1 MYPVTPER
9 TGKTLA
15 KLTLGIVI
23 SPPGRVYAS
32 LVMGKTTFPDPSE
45 LDRSDEARHRLLR
58 ESAIMVGLPIG
69 STEKNSGSPE

>member
-32 LVMGKTTFPDPSE
+32 LVRGKTTFPDPSE
-45 LDRSDEARHRLLR
+45 LDRSDEARNRLLR